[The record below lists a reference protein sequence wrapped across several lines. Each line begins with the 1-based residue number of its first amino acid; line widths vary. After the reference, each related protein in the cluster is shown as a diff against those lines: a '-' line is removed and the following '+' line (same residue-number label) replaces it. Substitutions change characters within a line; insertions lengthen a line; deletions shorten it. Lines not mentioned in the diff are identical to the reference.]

1 MLLNKYVIGC
11 VCLAALVGCSKEQP
25 QVIVEEVVTAE
36 VKQFDVPLYGNYVAR
51 TDASLDVEVRARIT
65 GFVQSV
71 EFVEGSWVNE
81 GDLLYTID
89 DRPYRAKLNRV
100 KAALQKDQAAL
111 AKAKRDVTRLK
122 PLYEQ
127 DAASQLDYDNAISI
141 QEQAQA
147 SLSATQAELEET
159 KLDLE
164 YTRITAPISGMVG
177 SSEADLGALVGS
189 NGISL
194 LTTIQQIDPIFV
206 NFNMS
211 ALDYLNAKRRMT
223 SMMEKLQA
231 EQQGKA
237 LEGFVRISLP
247 DGSEYRYWGDVS
259 FTDPKISPKTGTF
272 KVRAKLPN
280 PNSEL
285 LPGQYTKARIKLSEL
300 KDAIVVPEEA
310 TQVEQGGIYVMVV
323 LDSGEIERRFIVV
336 EHYGEQ
342 GIVASGGLSA
352 GEQVVVKGLH
362 RIRHGQQVKAI
373 SLAEFEKH
381 QLTPNTGTI
390 PLAPDKPSKQDD
402 EKNQQGA

>member
-1 MLLNKYVIGC
+1 MLLNKYLIGY
-11 VCLAALVGCSKEQP
+11 VLVMVLVGCSKEQP
-25 QVIVEEVVTAE
+25 NEVIEEVVTAK

-65 GFVQSV
+65 GFVESV
-71 EFVEGSWVNE
+71 EFVEGSWVDE

-159 KLDLE
+159 KLELE

-177 SSEADLGALVGS
+177 SSEADLGALVGT

-194 LTTIQQIDPIFV
+194 LTTIQQIDPIYV

-211 ALDYLNAKRRMT
+211 ALDYLNAKRRMN
-223 SMMEKLQA
+223 SLMDQLQA
-231 EQQGKA
+231 EQKGKA

-272 KVRAKLPN
+272 KVRAQLPN
-280 PNSEL
+280 PDSEL
-285 LPGQYTKARIKLSEL
+285 LPGQYTKARIKLSQISN
-300 KDAIVVPEEA
+300 AIVVPEEA

-323 LDSGEIERRFIVV
+323 LDSGAIERRFIVV

-342 GIVASGGLSA
+342 GIVVSGGLSA
-352 GEQVVVKGLH
+352 GELVVVKGLH

-373 SLAEFEKH
+373 SLEEFEKH
-381 QLTPNTGTI
+381 QLTPNADHQL
-390 PLAPDKPSKQDD
+390 LAPDKPAKQED
-402 EKNQQGA
+402 KNKAQGV

>member
-223 SMMEKLQA
+223 SMMEQLQA

-247 DGSEYRYWGDVS
+247 
-259 FTDPKISPKTGTF
+259 
-272 KVRAKLPN
+272 

-342 GIVASGGLSA
+342 GIVASAGLSA

-373 SLAEFEKH
+373 SLAEFEKR
-381 QLTPNTGTI
+381 QLTPNTRQINQANKMMKKISRELNYVFAFFYQASSVCYRYFVSYFTHRLG
-390 PLAPDKPSKQDD
+390 LALNPTD
-402 EKNQQGA
+402 